1 LCLAKYDR
9 WIEIYCAVVSRT
21 SIYIFS
27 SFPNDNNL
35 KSKEQNKKDKNFTS
49 TKWASFVIPTMPDD
63 ELVMSQ
69 AVLEILLKFRIPFST
84 FRNKKM
90 YII

>member
-1 LCLAKYDR
+1 MTDGLKAIVQLFPEQLY
-9 WIEIYCAVVSRT
+9 T
-21 SIYIFS
+21 FF